1 MIACCGHKGRWC
13 RHRARKETGL
23 PGPTVSCAKMVP
35 GVGRVV
41 VLTTSS
47 LILYENGAAQKP
59 VFVKDQ
65 TQHKIHCD
73 TLLC

>member
-1 MIACCGHKGRWC
+1 MIDCCGHEGRC

-41 VLTTSS
+41 VLTSR
-47 LILYENGAAQKP
+47 LILYENDAAQKP

-65 TQHKIHCD
+65 TQHKIHGD